1 MQYICVADDHPL
13 YRDAL
18 KDVLTQHFSDLTVLE
33 AGSLAEVQAMAT
45 RYSALDFILLDLNMP
60 GMAGLNG
67 LVQLRQQFPQIA
79 VAMLSAE
86 DDKQTVLQ
94 AMAFGAAGFISKA
107 AGRQQLVSALRQL
120 LNGDIYLPAD
130 TFRQSP
136 VLSNNAFEHK
146 AEQALLRGL
155 TKKQIYVLQ
164 RMVSGE
170 SNKQIAE
177 ALCIAETTVKA
188 HVTAIMRKLGVQS
201 RTQAVLIA
209 RETNFTS
216 LMPEDG

>member
-1 MQYICVADDHPL
+1 MQYICIADDHPL

-18 KDVLTQHFSDLTVLE
+18 KDVLNQHFTALSVLE
-33 AGSLAEVQAMAT
+33 AGSLAQVQQLAAA
-45 RYSALDFILLDLNMP
+45 YPALEFILLDLNMP

-107 AGRQQLVSALRQL
+107 AGRQQLVSALKQL

-130 TFRQSP
+130 TFRQSVAP
-136 VLSNNAFEHK
+136 GNSPIEHK

-155 TKKQIYVLQ
+155 TKKQIKVLQ

-170 SNKQIAE
+170 SNKQIADS
-177 ALCIAETTVKA
+177 LCIAETTVKA
-188 HVTAIMRKLGVQS
+188 HVSAVLAKLGVPS
-201 RTQAVLIA
+201 RVQAILLA
-209 RETNFTS
+209 RDLDFS
-216 LMPEDG
+216 LYL

>member
-1 MQYICVADDHPL
+1 MQYICIADDHPL

-18 KDVLTQHFSDLTVLE
+18 KDVLNQHFTALSVLE
-33 AGSLAEVQAMAT
+33 AGSLAQVQQLAAS
-45 RYSALDFILLDLNMP
+45 YPALEFILLDLNMP

-107 AGRQQLVSALRQL
+107 AGRQQLVSALKQL

-130 TFRQSP
+130 TFRQHMAP
-136 VLSNNAFEHK
+136 GNNPIEQRAG
-146 AEQALLRGL
+146 QALLRGL
-155 TKKQIYVLQ
+155 TKKQIKVLQ

-170 SNKQIAE
+170 SNKQIAD

-188 HVTAIMRKLGVQS
+188 HVSAVLAKLGVPS
-201 RTQAVLIA
+201 RVQAILLA
-209 RETNFTS
+209 RDLDFS
-216 LMPEDG
+216 LYL

>member
-1 MQYICVADDHPL
+1 MQYICIADDHPL

-18 KDVLTQHFSDLTVLE
+18 KDVLNQHFTALTVLE
-33 AGSLAEVQAMAT
+33 AGSLAQVQQLAGS
-45 RYSALDFILLDLNMP
+45 YPALEFILLDLNMP

-107 AGRQQLVSALRQL
+107 AGRQQLISALKQL

-130 TFRQSP
+130 TFRQSVAP
-136 VLSNNAFEHK
+136 GNSPIEHK
-146 AEQALLRGL
+146 AGPALLRGL
-155 TKKQIYVLQ
+155 TKKQIKVLQ

-188 HVTAIMRKLGVQS
+188 HVSAVLAKLGVPS
-201 RTQAVLIA
+201 RVQAILLA
-209 RETNFTS
+209 RDLDFS
-216 LMPEDG
+216 LYL

>member
-107 AGRQQLVSALRQL
+107 AGRQQLISALRQL

-136 VLSNNAFEHK
+136 LNSNSMIEHK

-155 TKKQIYVLQ
+155 TKKQIKVLQ

-188 HVTAIMRKLGVQS
+188 HVSAVLAKLGVPS
-201 RTQAVLIA
+201 RVQAILLA
-209 RETNFTS
+209 RDLDFS
-216 LMPEDG
+216 LYL

>member
-1 MQYICVADDHPL
+1 MPMQYICIADDHPL

-18 KDVLTQHFSDLTVLE
+18 KDVLHQHFTALSVLE
-33 AGSLAEVQAMAT
+33 AGSLAQVLELAAA
-45 RYSALDFILLDLNMP
+45 YPALEFILLDLNMP

-67 LVQLRQQFPQIA
+67 LVQLRQLFPQVA

-107 AGRQQLVSALRQL
+107 AGRQQLVSALKQL

-130 TFRQSP
+130 TFRQS
-136 VLSNNAFEHK
+136 VITSSDTIVHK
-146 AEQALLRGL
+146 AEQALLRSL
-155 TKKQIYVLQ
+155 TKKQIKVLQ

-170 SNKQIAE
+170 SNKQIAD

-188 HVTAIMRKLGVQS
+188 HVSAVLAKLGVSS
-201 RTQAVLIA
+201 RVQAILLA
-209 RETNFTS
+209 RDLDFS
-216 LMPEDG
+216 LYL

>member
-18 KDVLTQHFSDLTVLE
+18 KDVLTQHFSDLMVLE

-67 LVQLRQQFPQIA
+67 LVQLRQQYPQIA
-79 VAMLSAE
+79 VAILSAE

-136 VLSNNAFEHK
+136 QPHMTEHK

-155 TKKQIYVLQ
+155 TKKQIKVLQ

-188 HVTAIMRKLGVQS
+188 HVSAVLAKLGVPS
-201 RTQAVLIA
+201 RVQAILLA
-209 RETNFTS
+209 RDLDFS
-216 LMPEDG
+216 LYL